1 MDGWDGQANRERDV
15 LERIV
20 ALLFAL
26 AGLAEMAGALPA
38 RRRRRV
44 LGILGWG
51 EAAARVFFTGVA
63 PHTPFRDV
71 APCREPD
78 PADVP
83 AESGEALLLAARLR
97 ALALMLA
104 ALLARAAL
112 SERPPRRAPS
122 PGGHAGPA
130 CRQATSPAPDTS

>member
-1 MDGWDGQANRERDV
+1 MHSWDGQANWEHDV

-38 RRRRRV
+38 RRRRWV

-51 EAAARVFFTGVA
+51 EAAARAFLTGMA
-63 PHTPFRDV
+63 PDTPFRDV
-71 APCREPD
+71 APFREDVPD

-83 AESGEALLLAARLR
+83 AGDALLLAARFR
-97 ALALMLA
+97 ALALMLV
-104 ALLARAAL
+104 ALVARAAL
-112 SERPPRRAPS
+112 SERPGIGA
-122 PGGHAGPA
+122 GGHERAWQA